1 MTHTPRILPLAALIL
16 ALPSQLSLAQRF
28 YLSTDRVFAPG
39 QDVTVNV
46 EAQSVPALQLRLYR
60 LEKPAAWFDAQAD
73 LHRPHVEHQPPR
85 PKTWSLLT
93 RGLRSGLGRVSGEVR
108 ESLGTTGRRAIRGA
122 FESWDDTARAGAS
135 ASPAERM
142 LPPLAEH
149 PLIDAWEQPL
159 ATADGWT
166 YDTIAVPVRE
176 PGAYL
181 LEAASGDAVATT
193 VVLVSDVAIVT
204 KQSASEL
211 VVWAVDPATGD
222 PQADVAVDVKLDGE
236 SVATGKTGKDGVGR
250 FAPGLVERLV
260 VYASRGESFTLLDP
274 RFFASNLPEPR
285 VYLFTERPVY
295 RPGQEVFWKGFAR
308 APSGD
313 KYAPIAAKAVTV
325 EVTDPEG
332 NVWDTSS
339 ANTGDR
345 GSFDG
350 TFTLP
355 EEPPLGTWQITATI
369 DGQKHGGLFKVMAFV
384 KPEVRLTVRPT
395 HKAVTAGDRLS
406 GDIVGQYFF
415 GAPYPGAEVKIT
427 LTRTRFY
434 VPWWVDADY
443 RWYYSDAE
451 YRNTAREV
459 LEESKCTLDAKGE
472 CPFAFDTA
480 VEGVDHTYLVEAS
493 ALDPAARTITGS
505 AQIAV
510 TTGRFRLA
518 IDTGALVVSPGAQR
532 EVKVRAVDY
541 AGQPVKTSVSLRV
554 EAERVKGEA
563 TEKVEIANTSQPS
576 DATGVA
582 RFSVDV
588 ARGGYYRLVAQA
600 KDEGGHEISEESF
613 LFASDGQGDLPFSP
627 SELEIVT
634 DKQSYFAGETATV
647 LVLAPAPSAQVLFT
661 VEGDKLH
668 KVEVLR
674 ASRHALLAKVPIG
687 DAQTPNFFL
696 GATAVVGGQV
706 FTKQRSVI
714 VPPREKILRVEVAPE
729 RADAEPGQ
737 TLAFTVQVTDHAGK
751 PVAGAEVSLGVV
763 DEAIY
768 AISPEIAVP
777 LESFYYPRKRND
789 VRSQDSMTF
798 RFFGTS
804 KGGETARR
812 WAGEGGVSYGSLKP
826 QLDDVRKVFKDTA
839 AWAPALIT
847 DASGKATT
855 QVTLP
860 DNLTAWRGTA
870 RVMTADGRVGAGT
883 GSVRAR
889 KPLMLSVALPAR
901 IVEGD
906 RGQGALVVQ
915 NLSGKSLEVSLQLS
929 ARAAPLAMDPTPAGL
944 GTSAVPATITVADGE
959 SRRVPFTYTA
969 SGSGDLSVRAQVAG
983 GGLKDGVESVV
994 PVGEWATVRRASAR
1008 GRTRADARKVVHT
1021 LELPEGARPEEARLE
1036 IELISSPMAAI
1047 QGVLPSLIDYP
1058 YGCTEQTLSRF
1069 VPLLVAKSAI
1079 EGLKLDSG
1087 GLAKTMPPLVSAGL
1101 ARLAQLQHEDGGWG
1115 WWEGDTSDA
1124 WMTSWALEGLWE
1136 AKRLG
1141 SAVDAAMVDKGVAA
1155 LERILAD
1162 GDHDTS
1168 TRAYAALVLSRHG
1181 KPPAGMIQAV
1191 AGADGDAPSVLAQLA
1206 RAAQAAGQADVAR
1219 AAADK
1224 LLALAKREADAV
1236 WWGEARAQDPTADEI
1251 ESTSLAILALT
1262 EVGVGK
1268 AEAASAARWLT
1279 GRVEQDSF
1287 GSTRQTALA
1296 VRALSAS
1303 LSGAPAGGTR
1313 TMIVRADGQELAR
1326 EVFDGKRMAAPVVTL
1341 APKLA
1346 LAGRSVQVEIEQD
1359 GDGDVAHAVAL
1370 VAPVRAKVLG
1380 NTGVGGITVKRS
1392 FHALTG
1398 APGAYKMGKPAAR
1411 FAPGDTVLVK
1421 LDVESA
1427 RAITHVLVEDPR
1439 PAGLASV
1446 SSDSG
1451 MQLEGVE
1458 LRPAGVRREL
1468 RDDRAAFFVGTLP
1481 KGRTTLYYLARAGLG
1496 GNYHIL
1502 PARAEAMYVPNAFNA
1517 QSTSAEIEV
1526 RAR

>member
-1 MTHTPRILPLAALIL
+1 MNHTRRLLPLAALVA
-16 ALPSQLSLAQRF
+16 ALPQAALAQRF
-28 YLSTDRVFAPG
+28 YLSSDRVFAPG

-46 EAQSVPALQLRLYR
+46 EAQSVGLLQLRVYR
-60 LEKPAAWFDAQAD
+60 LEKPAEWFDAQRD
-73 LHRPHVEHQPPR
+73 LHRPHVEHEPPR

-93 RGLRSGLGRVSGEVR
+93 RGLKLGLKRTSSEVR
-108 ESLGTTGRRAIRGA
+108 ASLGTQGRRAVRGT
-122 FESWDDTARAGAS
+122 FEAWDETARAGVGDS
-135 ASPAERM
+135 APERM

-149 PLIDAWEQPL
+149 PLVDAWEQPL
-159 ATADGWT
+159 ATAEGWT
-166 YDTIAVPVRE
+166 YDTIAVPVRQ

-181 LEAASGDAVATT
+181 LEASSGDAVATT

-204 KQSASEL
+204 KQSAQEL

-222 PQADVAVDVKLDGE
+222 PQADVAVDVKLDGK

-260 VYASRGESFTLLDP
+260 VYASRGDSFTLLDP

-285 VYLFTERPVY
+285 VYVFTERPVY

-308 APSGD
+308 APKGD
-313 KYAPIAAKAVTV
+313 AGYAPIAGKPVTV
-325 EVTDPEG
+325 EVHDPEG
-332 NVWDTSS
+332 NLWHTAAADTG
-339 ANTGDR
+339 AR

-350 TFTLP
+350 GFTLP
-355 EEPPLGTWQITATI
+355 DEPPLGTWQVTATI
-369 DGQKHGGLFKVMAFV
+369 DGQRHAGQFKVMAFV
-384 KPEVRLTVRPT
+384 KPEVRLTVRPASR
-395 HKAVTAGDRLS
+395 AVTGGDRLT

-505 AQIAV
+505 AQIVV

-518 IDTGALVVSPGAQR
+518 IDTGARVVSPGGKR

-541 AGQPVKTSVSLRV
+541 AGQPVKATVSLRV
-554 EAERVKGEA
+554 EAERVKGET
-563 TEKVEIANTSQPS
+563 TEKVELANLSQAA
-576 DATGVA
+576 DASGYA

-588 ARGGYYRLVAQA
+588 AQGGYYRLLAQA
-600 KDEGGHEISEESF
+600 KDDAGNEIEEEGF
-613 LFASDGQGDLPFSP
+613 LFASAGQGDLPFSP

-647 LVLAPAPSAQVLFT
+647 LVLAPAPAAQVLFT
-661 VEGDKLH
+661 VEGSALH
-668 KVEVLR
+668 RVEVLK
-674 ASRHALLAKVPIG
+674 ASRYALLTQVKIG

-714 VPPREKILRVEVAPE
+714 VPPREKLLRVEVMPE

-737 TLAFTVQVTDHAGK
+737 TLGFTVQVTDHAGK

-768 AISPEIAVP
+768 AVSPEIAVP

-789 VRSQDSMTF
+789 VRSQDSLTF

-804 KGGETARR
+804 RGGDAARR
-812 WAGEGGVSYGSLKP
+812 WSGDGPVSYGSLKP

-847 DASGKATT
+847 DAAGKATT

-870 RVMTADGRVGAGT
+870 RVMTAEGRVGAGT
-883 GSVRAR
+883 GSVRAK
-889 KPLMLSVALPAR
+889 KPLMLTVALPAR
-901 IVEGD
+901 VVEGD
-906 RGQGALVVQ
+906 RGQGALVIQ
-915 NLSGKSLEVSLQLS
+915 NLSGKPLDLALELS
-929 ARAAPLAMDPTPAGL
+929 TRARPLDMDPTPAGMS
-944 GTSAVPATITVADGE
+944 TSALPATITVADGE

-969 SGSGDLSVRAQVAG
+969 SGSGDLSVRAQVSG

-994 PVGEWATVRRASAR
+994 PVGEWAIVRRAAAR
-1008 GRTRADARKVVHT
+1008 GRTRADAPKVAHT
-1021 LELPEGARPEEARLE
+1021 LTVPDGAKPEEARLQV
-1036 IELISSPMAAI
+1036 ELISSPVAAI
-1047 QGVLPSLIDYP
+1047 QGVLPSLIEYP

-1069 VPLLVAKSAI
+1069 VPLLVAKSALDA
-1079 EGLKLDSG
+1079 LKLDAG
-1087 GLAKTMPPLVSAGL
+1087 AHAKTMPTLVSAGL

-1115 WWEGDTSDA
+1115 WWEKDASDA
-1124 WMTSWALEGLWE
+1124 WMTAWALEGLWE

-1141 SAVDAAMVDKGVAA
+1141 SAVDAAMVEQGVAA
-1155 LERILAD
+1155 LERQLTD
-1162 GDHDTS
+1162 GGYDQATL
-1168 TRAYAALVLSRHG
+1168 AYASLVLARHG

-1191 AGADGDAPSVLAQLA
+1191 ADATGAPPSVLAQLA
-1206 RAAQAAGQADVAR
+1206 RAAHAAGKAEVAR
-1219 AAADK
+1219 AAAEK
-1224 LLALAKREADAV
+1224 LLAQAQREGDAV
-1236 WWGEARAQDPTADEI
+1236 WWGEAEAKEAGADPIEATA
-1251 ESTSLAILALT
+1251 LAILALT
-1262 EVGVGK
+1262 EIGAGK
-1268 AEAASAARWLT
+1268 AEASSAAAWLT

-1296 VRALSAS
+1296 VRALAAS
-1303 LSGAPAGGTR
+1303 LGAAPAGKR
-1313 TMIVRADGQELAR
+1313 TVIVRADGREIAR
-1326 EVFDGKRMAAPVVTL
+1326 EVFEGARLTAPVVTL
-1341 APKLA
+1341 APRLA
-1346 LAGRSVQVEIEQD
+1346 LSGRSVQVEVEQE
-1359 GDGDVAHAVAL
+1359 GEGDVAHAVAL

-1380 NTGVGGITVKRS
+1380 NTGVGGLTVKRT
-1392 FHALTG
+1392 FHALSG
-1398 APGAYKMGKPAAR
+1398 APGAYTLGKPAAR

-1427 RAITHVLVEDPR
+1427 RALTHVLVEDPR

-1446 SSDSG
+1446 SSDAG
-1451 MQLEGVE
+1451 MQLEGVD

-1481 KGRTTLYYLARAGLG
+1481 QGKTSLYYLARAGLG
-1496 GNYHIL
+1496 GSYHIL
-1502 PARAEAMYVPNAFNA
+1502 PAKAEAMYVPNAFHA